1 MNRQSAHIIDLQRKV
16 QAARSELQKA
26 LAEEAR
32 GEVADYRF
40 DTPKG
45 PVKLSQ
51 LFGKKRDLFVIHNM
65 GRGCNSCTMWADGF
79 NGLYPHIANRASFVV
94 SNHETPE
101 QQAEFAASRGWKFP
115 MVSTQGTT
123 FAADMGFTNDAGRPM
138 PGVSA
143 FQMQDGQEGGKIVRV
158 SASGFNETDEFCA
171 VWRLFDLLPEGP
183 DGWRPQRSYEGSD
196 ASSA

>member
-1 MNRQSAHIIDLQRKV
+1 MSLGYDNPRVVELRNRFHE
-16 QAARSELQKA
+16 ARAELQKA
-26 LAEEAR
+26 MAEDAR
-32 GEVADYRF
+32 GEVKDHQFA
-40 DTPKG
+40 TLKG
-45 PVKLSQ
+45 PVTLSG
-51 LFGKKRDLFVIHNM
+51 LFGAKRDLFVIHNM

-115 MVSTQGTT
+115 MVSTLGNT
-123 FAADMGFTNDAGRPM
+123 FAADMGFTNASGKPM

-143 FQMQDGQEGGKIVRV
+143 FQMQDGKIVRV
-158 SASGFNETDEFCA
+158 SASGFNDYDEFCP

-183 DGWRPQRSYEGSD
+183 DGWRPQRSYET
-196 ASSA
+196 A

>member
-65 GRGCNSCTMWADGF
+65 GTHCPSCTMWADGF
-79 NGLYPHIANRASFVV
+79 NGLYPHISDRAAFVV
-94 SNHETPE
+94 TSPDEPAV
-101 QQAEFAASRGWKFP
+101 QAEFAASRGWVFP
-115 MVSTQGTT
+115 MISAKGTR
-123 FAADMGFTNDAGRPM
+123 FFADMGFENATGRPM
-138 PGVSA
+138 PGISA
-143 FQMQDGQEGGKIVRV
+143 FQKQDETIIRV
-158 SASGFNETDEFCA
+158 SAAGFDTGDDYCT
-171 VWRLFDLLPEGP
+171 VWRLFDLLPEGV
-183 DGWRPQRSYEGSD
+183 DGWRAKQAYG
-196 ASSA
+196 

>member
-1 MNRQSAHIIDLQRKV
+1 MITDNARIATLRTQFMQARTALQ
-16 QAARSELQKA
+16 EA
-26 LAEEAR
+26 LAEKAR
-32 GEVADYRF
+32 GDVQDYQFATLKGVA
-40 DTPKG
+40 T
-45 PVKLSQ
+45 LSS

-79 NGLYPHIANRASFVV
+79 NGLYQHIANRASFVV

-183 DGWRPQRSYEGSD
+183 DGWRPQRSYEGV
-196 ASSA
+196 